1 MRICSLIPGA
11 TEVIAA
17 LGLEDRLVGISHE
30 CDFPPSIRRV
40 PVMIEPLVE
49 AEHTTSS
56 GIDQRVKELVA
67 AGQQL
72 YQLKE
77 DAFRHARPDLI
88 LTQDLCHV
96 CSVTP
101 DQLARTMRSLQ
112 HQPEMLILSP
122 TTLQD
127 MIHDIDRIAR
137 AVGAVSK
144 GENLAADLR
153 NRLERVRLR
162 TEKIAARPRVVCLE
176 WLDPLYVAGHW
187 VPEMIDLAGGHNAL
201 GSKDSPSYQTTWD
214 DVAAA
219 KPDVVIAM
227 PCGYS
232 VDRTL
237 NELRQGGPLQAAWQ
251 RARTSWSEMYFVD
264 ASSYFSRP
272 GPRLIDG
279 VELLSAILHPDLDH
293 PLDRA
298 QAIKCEPSVLAG
310 DSAP

>member
-1 MRICSLIPGA
+1 MKICSLIPGA

-17 LGLEDRLVGISHE
+17 LGLEDQLVGISHE

-49 AEHTTSS
+49 AEHTTSN
-56 GIDQRVKELVA
+56 GIDQRVKELIET
-67 AGQQL
+67 GQQL
-72 YQLKE
+72 YRLKD

-88 LTQDLCHV
+88 LAQDLCHV

-101 DQLARTMRSLQ
+101 DQLTRAMHSLP
-112 HQPEMLILSP
+112 HRPKLLILSP
-122 TTLQD
+122 TTLRD
-127 MIHDIDRIAR
+127 MIHDIERIAS

-144 GENLAADLR
+144 GNALAADLR
-153 NRLERVRLR
+153 GRLERIRLR
-162 TEKIAARPRVVCLE
+162 TEKVAVRPRVVCLE

-187 VPEMIDLAGGHNAL
+187 VPEMVDLAGGHNVL
-201 GSKDSPSYQTTWD
+201 GSKDQPSYQTTWD
-214 DVAAA
+214 EVDAAQ
-219 KPDVVIAM
+219 PDVIIVM

-237 NELRQGGPLQAAWQ
+237 NELRQVESLQALWQ
-251 RARTSWSEMYFVD
+251 RAQTSWSNIYLVD
-264 ASSYFSRP
+264 AGAYFSRP

-279 VELLSAILHPDLDH
+279 VELLAAIFHPAQDH
-293 PLDRA
+293 PLDRS
-298 QAIKCEPSVLAG
+298 QAIKLEPSVLAG